1 MLHRTEGIVLKSLPF
16 AEADL
21 IVTILTLDYGLIK
34 VFAKSPRKTGSRF
47 GSSLEPLTY
56 SRISFWGGENKE
68 LPRLTQSDIIKNF
81 QRLREDLDCFLNLL
95 KIIELT
101 VRVMPEREA
110 SHAIFHLLLNT
121 LIEIEQH
128 KLNGNTTSVPSFRSQ
143 NSIFHTNYLDAII
156 LFYKIRLLD
165 LAGFAP
171 RLNECGRC
179 NRPGLNFYI
188 SHGSVLC
195 ENCATISD
203 HLRLTPQIVRIYETL
218 RKWDIT
224 KLGRI
229 RLTEPII
236 KELFNIIDTHVRSI
250 I

>member
-56 SRISFWGGENKE
+56 SRIAFWGKENKD

-81 QRLREDLDCFLNLL
+81 QSLREEIDCLLKLL

-101 VRVMPEREA
+101 VRVVPEREA
-110 SHAIFHLLLNT
+110 NHAIFRLLLDT
-121 LIEIEQH
+121 LIETEQQ
-128 KLNGNTTSVPSFRSQ
+128 KINGN
-143 NSIFHTNYLDAII
+143 SILQPNYLDAIT

-165 LAGFAP
+165 LAGFSP

-195 ENCATISD
+195 DNCATASD
-203 HLRLTPQIVRIYETL
+203 HIRLTPQIVKFYETL
-218 RKWDIT
+218 RKWDIS

-229 RLTEPII
+229 RLTEMVTR
-236 KELFNIIDTHVRSI
+236 ELFNIIDAHVRAI